1 MICRG
6 VFSPKLM
13 HTRARTPHKGVPTA
27 HCTCSR
33 SEAPRNI
40 LKYKNKVNCLFFDQV
55 NNYSNFRRLNQA
67 TWPPS
72 TDLSTI
78 IVDKY
83 ASACRTRAYM
93 RDIAV
98 NIPIGYYARPGFRCW
113 PNWPGRKSLRGI
125 KAWRC
130 ASSELVDSAATHIS
144 RFL

>member
-1 MICRG
+1 MICRR

-27 HCTCSR
+27 HCTHSR

-40 LKYKNKVNCLFFDQV
+40 LKYKNKVTCLFFDQV
-55 NNYSNFRRLNQA
+55 NNYSNFRCLNQA

-83 ASACRTRAYM
+83 ASGCRTRPYVEDLVQNGA
-93 RDIAV
+93 
-98 NIPIGYYARPGFRCW
+98 IG
-113 PNWPGRKSLRGI
+113 
-125 KAWRC
+125 
-130 ASSELVDSAATHIS
+130 
-144 RFL
+144 